1 MPILFDQWLFDFF
14 PKKHIYPKPL
24 HYKHATWGRLP
35 RHWSEGSLNNSTCTS
50 AASSAVAAKALPLV
64 TVTYLLCEVELNS
77 APTKKWPIEP
87 WWRLSHCNKEK
98 TRTKKSHF
106 FFNRWDDSNALERRI
121 AILDRWSLPSWLEI
135 SLAWDI
141 SRLLGWTNISHH
153 PILRVFPHLP
163 TATFQGRICNRI
175 SGG

>member
-14 PKKHIYPKPL
+14 IKKNTSIQNPCTTNMQHGDYMGF
-24 HYKHATWGRLP
+24 GRLP

-64 TVTYLLCEVELNS
+64 TVTYLLCEIE
-77 APTKKWPIEP
+77 PPKKWPIEP

-106 FFNRWDDSNALERRI
+106 FFNRWDDSNALEGRI

-135 SLAWDI
+135 SLGIFLDSWDE
-141 SRLLGWTNISHH
+141 LTY
-153 PILRVFPHLP
+153 PIIP
-163 TATFQGRICNRI
+163 
-175 SGG
+175 S